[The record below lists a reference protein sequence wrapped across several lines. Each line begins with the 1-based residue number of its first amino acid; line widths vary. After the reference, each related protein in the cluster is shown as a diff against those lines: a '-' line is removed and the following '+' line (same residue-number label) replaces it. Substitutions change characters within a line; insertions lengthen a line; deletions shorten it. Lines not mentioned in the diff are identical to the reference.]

1 MQHSDLLMDY
11 LGSTLETLSKFY
23 YKLLKILLMQLTSI

>member
-11 LGSTLETLSKFY
+11 LGSKFIHVAYQVLSKLY
-23 YKLLKILLMQLTSI
+23 QILL